1 MHSDVFL
8 CFPIPSYAFKSSTS
22 EIALQKSLQTFSN
35 CALKNHRKLRP
46 QAPLVPIMYSRT
58 QLIVLIFFKNSHFH
72 SLRRFR
78 NCVRFSIGTDST
90 IPAARTKMTT
100 QPGLP
105 AIQANANNQLV
116 LANKNTKAG
125 NQSMNMIQTRQELTE
140 LVKSKAEIAETLA
153 NLERQIYA
161 FEGSYLEDTQL
172 YGNIIRGWDRYLT
185 ANRNTN
191 SKNDKRNR
199 KFKEAERLFSK
210 SSITS
215 MAVSFGDSYGFRL

>member
-1 MHSDVFL
+1 MTTNPGL
-8 CFPIPSYAFKSSTS
+8 
-22 EIALQKSLQTFSN
+22 
-35 CALKNHRKLRP
+35 
-46 QAPLVPIMYSRT
+46 
-58 QLIVLIFFKNSHFH
+58 
-72 SLRRFR
+72 
-78 NCVRFSIGTDST
+78 ST
-90 IPAARTKMTT
+90 IQT
-100 QPGLP
+100 
-105 AIQANANNQLV
+105 NANSQPLTN
-116 LANKNTKAG
+116 NKNAKGG
-125 NQSMNMIQTRQELTE
+125 NQSVNMIQTRQELTE

-215 MAVSFGDSYGFRL
+215 MAVSFVLNREINRAVATIAQLSDSPRTVNSTCSLLVGCQLSGERCAGAKQ